1 MPIIDLR
8 ASGEVGFLWE
18 SCFSSFHT
26 VWAKSG
32 LSVTPHKVREV
43 TLHFSTI
50 LEIQFVKSLALCILK
65 GACIFLIDIEGSSFQ
80 DHTISSV
87 FV

>member
-1 MPIIDLR
+1 MKL
-8 ASGEVGFLWE
+8 AFCGE

-50 LEIQFVKSLALCILK
+50 LEIQFVKSLASCILK
-65 GACIFLIDIEGSSFQ
+65 GACIFLIVIEGSFFQ
-80 DHTISSV
+80 DDSMSSV
-87 FV
+87 FI